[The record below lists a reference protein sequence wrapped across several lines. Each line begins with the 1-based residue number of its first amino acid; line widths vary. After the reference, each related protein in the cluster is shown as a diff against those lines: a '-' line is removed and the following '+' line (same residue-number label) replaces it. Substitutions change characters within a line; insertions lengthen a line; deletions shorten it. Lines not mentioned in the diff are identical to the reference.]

1 MFINVTHPSQIRD
14 KKVQRTVKAFSSL
27 QNQRR
32 RKEDRTQETLGYSKK
47 CQDSPRLAEDPD
59 IASAGSSTPSIPIS
73 EYRHDSKNN
82 LPRSDA
88 EEDQNGEEIG
98 CPPQSTH
105 HSLILFTDRK
115 LKTPVEHKL
124 EEILELFPAGGNIAL
139 PYSEIDLSPQK
150 AARLRRLTQFYIEV
164 DGPTSIWRPQQL
176 LESSNALVFKRN
188 FFAMSMTEPIIM
200 EAVFAG
206 SQLRLDLG
214 HDPHNKP
221 SALVFQHRGKVMK
234 MIEERIMNPKKM
246 LDDVTFFAIMG
257 MITLDCFLGNWA
269 SFKCNLDGF
278 RMLVVLRGGIEN
290 LGWQGWFQTHLGW
303 TEYQWATHKA
313 KKQPNILATPAYPR
327 HPFPPAL
334 SVSVSKLPEGLIE
347 AALLRN
353 LSNEVLNLL
362 FEVNSWTACY
372 DDHHS
377 SNYYLE
383 GLRLIS
389 NAAEL
394 MGKYAISRA
403 ERIFCIAT
411 MAYIIETDGRTGEIR
426 TPRGLE
432 DHLLGIQRLQS
443 GLALDDAI
451 LWAAVVIA
459 ASNDNPQI
467 SSVHKWKILDRIMDA
482 DLYSEL
488 GDWDDLKE
496 RLRKFFWNA
505 SIEKSWAICWKVALD
520 RRKKRA
526 SSKEKCRKLSR
537 TWVTPPVYDFD
548 KKRTHQ
554 STPKNEQQCPP

>member
-1 MFINVTHPSQIRD
+1 MFINITHPSQIRD
-14 KKVQRTVKAFSSL
+14 KKVQKTVRAFSSL
-27 QNQRR
+27 QHQRR
-32 RKEDRTQETLGYSKK
+32 RKGDRTQETLGNSKK
-47 CQDSPRLAEDPD
+47 CQDYPRLSEDPN
-59 IASAGSSTPSIPIS
+59 IARAGSSTPSIPIS
-73 EYRHDSKNN
+73 EYGHDSNN
-82 LPRSDA
+82 DLPRSDA

-98 CPPQSTH
+98 GPPRSTD

-115 LKTPVEHKL
+115 SKTPVEHKL
-124 EEILELFPAGGNIAL
+124 DEILELFPAGGNITP

-176 LESSNALVFKRN
+176 LESSNALIFKRN
-188 FFAMSMTEPIIM
+188 FFSMSMTEPIIM

-206 SQLRLDLG
+206 SQLRLDHG
-214 HDPHNKP
+214 HDRHNEP

-234 MIEERIMNPKKM
+234 MIEERIRNPTKM
-246 LDDVTFFAIMG
+246 LDDVTFFAIMA
-257 MITLDCFLGNWA
+257 MITLDCLLGNWA

-303 TEYQWATHKA
+303 TEYQWATHQA
-313 KKQPNILATPAYPR
+313 KKELNNLVAPSYPR
-327 HPFPPAL
+327 HPFLPAL

-353 LSNEVLNLL
+353 LSNEMLDLL

-372 DDHHS
+372 DQRPR
-377 SNYYLE
+377 NYYLE
-383 GLRLIS
+383 GFRLIS

-411 MAYIIETDGRTGEIR
+411 IAYVIETDGRTGETR

-432 DHLLGIQRLQS
+432 DHLLGIQGLHS
-443 GLALDDAI
+443 GLELDDAL

-467 SSVHKWKILDRIMDA
+467 PSVNKWKILDRMMDT
-482 DLYSEL
+482 DLSRER
-488 GDWDDLKE
+488 GDWDGSKG

-505 SIEKSWAICWKVALD
+505 SIEKSWAICWNVASD
-520 RRKKRA
+520 RRKERV
-526 SSKEKCRKLSR
+526 SSKEKASKLSR
-537 TWVTPPVYDFD
+537 TRVTPPVYDFD
-548 KKRTHQ
+548 TNWTHR
-554 STPKNEQQCPP
+554 SKPESEQQCAP